1 MNNESMRICCRRT
14 TTIRQS
20 SHCFPA
26 WRIYIPWDQCYCPPP
41 SRETFTTKDSG
52 GGGLAAKVFGNR
64 VIIIINLSSIYFAQ
78 RQHEE
83 TAENDIIHTHT
94 H

>member
-14 TTIRQS
+14 TTMRQS

-52 GGGLAAKVFGNR
+52 GVSCKSLRKQSNHHYQFIIDLFRTKAAWRNSRKWHNT
-64 VIIIINLSSIYFAQ
+64 Y
-78 RQHEE
+78 
-83 TAENDIIHTHT
+83 THT
-94 H
+94 KI